1 MSESFIIRNNH
12 PINNTNDVIILIIEY
27 SIAAF
32 THSNEKNPAV
42 YNAESNVYSALIR
55 LNNVLS
61 ENHITITNDTNPNNI
76 NGIDDIETEYAINT
90 TVQNDN
96 IKFRMFLNK
105 NVVPLIVPEN

>member
-1 MSESFIIRNNH
+1 VNNM
-12 PINNTNDVIILIIEY
+12 IDVITLITEN
-27 SIAAF
+27 SIAVF
-32 THSNEKNPAV
+32 THCNEKNPAV
-42 YNAESNVYSALIR
+42 YNPASNVYSAFIR
-55 LNNVLS
+55 LNNVLI

-76 NGIDDIETEYAINT
+76 NGIDDIETEYASNT